1 MTFWRRYNADMIKI
15 NPVQRDKDK
24 VTRAMDAAPVMRAGR
39 VALPE
44 YHPMLAEIL
53 AEVAAFTFDDSHPH
67 DDIVDNI
74 IDAVNIE
81 MNMADDPVGRM
92 KNWQVCGTNST
103 NRQTNIG
110 RLNSGA
116 KRAVKEMSEYS
127 FEKMIRIWFQL
138 LGAKVLRKLAFQ
150 LPMQRSA
157 GAMAGKLAKASAK
170 DLIVTD
176 VGKVKLQV
184 NSRSI
189 GGQVTGLRGGY
200 MDDGFTGMLVLDDPD
215 KPDDM
220 LSKVKR
226 EAGHMRLKNTVRSR
240 RMKDT
245 TPIVMVQQRLHVND
259 STWFMTNGGMGGIQF
274 KVVSIPALV
283 TKEYRETLP
292 DWLKPE
298 FDRDVLSSKPVM
310 IDGVAHYSFWPAK
323 KARRNY
329 LHFEMLIRTRSPVS
343 ISNSLL
349 RLAVTC
355 LKRSGFSIT
364 AAARNARYQNR
375 IALSIHLSRL
385 IPRRKRVSLTTT
397 PYKDRVYFIDGVRGK
412 WEAPDLETNFVAF
425 VNQCW
430 KRNKECGTLRRIHVE
445 DKSSGTGLI
454 QSAAKKLYKDRVYFI
469 DGVRGKWEAPDE
481 TNFVAFVNQCWK
493 RNKECGTL
501 RRIHVEDKSSGTGL
515 IQSAAKNYDQDQS
528 RSARLAEILA
538 EVAAFTFDD
547 SHPHDDIVDNIIDAV
562 NIEMNMADDPVGR
575 MKKLAGLRNK

>member
-1 MTFWRRYNADMIKI
+1 MLIWEDLT
-15 NPVQRDKDK
+15 
-24 VTRAMDAAPVMRAGR
+24 AA
-39 VALPE
+39 
-44 YHPMLAEIL
+44 
-53 AEVAAFTFDDSHPH
+53 
-67 DDIVDNI
+67 
-74 IDAVNIE
+74 
-81 MNMADDPVGRM
+81 
-92 KNWQVCGTNST
+92 Q
-103 NRQTNIG
+103 
-110 RLNSGA
+110 

-138 LGAKVLRKLAFQ
+138 LQGQRFLGNWHFSYLCSEVEKIIKGESQNVIFNITPGSGKTEIFSIHMSPYASLKSKKVRNLNLSFSDGLVQQNSNRIKEIIGSPEWQELW
-150 LPMQRSA
+150 P
-157 GAMAGKLAKASAK
+157 GKLAKASAK

-176 VGKVKLQV
+176 GDKVKLQV

-259 STWFMTNGGMGGIQF
+259 STWFMTNGGMGGIKF

-292 DWLKPE
+292 DWLNPE

-323 KARRNY
+323 ESAD
-329 LHFEMLIRTRSPVS
+329 E
-343 ISNSLL
+343 LL
-349 RLAVTC
+349 AL
-355 LKRSGFSIT
+355 
-364 AAARNARYQNR
+364 RNADPYTFASQYQQQPV
-375 IALSIHLSRL
+375 ALGGNVFKTEWFQYYGSSEKCTLPKPDRFEYTFITVDTAQKTGELNDYSV
-385 IPRRKRVSLTTT
+385 ICYWGM
-397 PYKDRVYFIDGVRGK
+397 YKDRVYFIDGVRGK

-454 QSAAKKLYKDRVYFI
+454 QSAAKKIMIKINPVQRDKDKVTRAMDAAPVMRAGRVALP
-469 DGVRGKWEAPDE
+469 ESHPM
-481 TNFVAFVNQCWK
+481 
-493 RNKECGTL
+493 
-501 RRIHVEDKSSGTGL
+501 
-515 IQSAAKNYDQDQS
+515 
-528 RSARLAEILA
+528 LAEILA